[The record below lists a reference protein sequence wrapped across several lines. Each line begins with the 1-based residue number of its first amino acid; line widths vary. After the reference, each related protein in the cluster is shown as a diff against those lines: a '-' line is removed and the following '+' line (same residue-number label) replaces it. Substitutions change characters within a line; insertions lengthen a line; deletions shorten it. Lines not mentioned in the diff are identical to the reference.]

1 MVITSILRKR
11 AGHFKSFLMLNRSY
25 THDEMTIWTLLW
37 FAYGMVAWEFDP
49 VRSKYS
55 NSLKPG

>member
-1 MVITSILRKR
+1 
-11 AGHFKSFLMLNRSY
+11 MLNRSY